1 MRQPWLNDAR
11 TVPARLVPPW
21 TTCCPG
27 SRGAT
32 PARSRP
38 SATRPRAPATARSA
52 GLAGGRA
59 RSEQVT
65 EEVLLEVWRP
75 ASRFDPATGSGLS
88 WIIAIAQRCAARA
101 AGPAAS
107 LLTHPG
113 LAALPAPQREA
124 ILLACCGYSWPEVA
138 DLARV
143 PVRTVTRRLHDGLRQ
158 LSGP

>member
-1 MRQPWLNDAR
+1 MAERREDGPRPAGTTVDDLLPRVARGDAGALA
-11 TVPARLVPPW
+11 TVCDQAAGPVYGLV
-21 TTCCPG
+21 
-27 SRGAT
+27 SRIVGD
-32 PARSRP
+32 P
-38 SATRPRAPATARSA
+38 
-52 GLAGGRA
+52 A

-65 EEVLLEVWRP
+65 EEVLLEVWRT

-124 ILLACCGYSWPEVA
+124 VLLACCGYSWPEVA

-158 LSGP
+158 LSGPTL